1 MMAVTK
7 GAAKDRLA
15 RSDWILA
22 GFRALVDGGIETVR
36 VEALARDLGAT
47 KGSFYWNFKD
57 LQALHTA
64 MLDAW
69 EALAGHEI
77 TEGARDPALDGRAQV
92 MRLADLVSVMPEA
105 EAESGAVEPAIRD
118 WGRSDA
124 LARAVVARVDRRR
137 LEDLR
142 GFLAG
147 AGLDGDAADRGA
159 EMFYAALIGLESLR
173 MTTGTAMRAP
183 LRAVAAAVLNGAA

>member
-1 MMAVTK
+1 MAVTK
-7 GAAKDRLA
+7 GAAQHRLT

-22 GFRALVDGGIETVR
+22 GFRALVEGGIETVR
-36 VEALARDLGAT
+36 IEALARGLGAT
-47 KGSFYWNFKD
+47 KGSFYWHFRD
-57 LQALHTA
+57 LRALHTA
-64 MLDAW
+64 MLEAW
-69 EALAGHEI
+69 EALAGRAI
-77 TEGARDPALDGRAQV
+77 TEGARDAALDGRAQL
-92 MRLADLVSVMPEA
+92 MRLVDLVSVVPEA

-142 GFLAG
+142 EFLAG
-147 AGLDGDAADRGA
+147 AGLDADAADRGA

-173 MTTGTAMRAP
+173 MTTGMAMRAP
-183 LRAVAAAVLNGAA
+183 LRAVAEAVLNGAA